1 MPLRPIAI
9 IGAPSSAGAYAPGQ
23 ERAPAALRAA
33 GLPARLH
40 AVGREVI
47 DHGDSPLFRWRP
59 DRANPYAQNLPAVRD
74 AIIATTERVRA
85 ADAAGRLPLVLGGD
99 CTVGIGTVAGMLAR
113 EPERVGL
120 IYFDLHADLNTPDSV
135 PDGALDWMG
144 MAHLLDEPAAC
155 PELRQIGPRTP
166 LLVPEQVVLFG
177 HSHTRATPW
186 EREAITRH
194 ALRAVPVEEVAAAP
208 EEAARAALSLLP
220 DADRLLVH
228 FDVDVIDFT
237 DAPLS
242 EHTGRNEGLTLDQ
255 AMRALRVLTAHP
267 DFAALTI
274 TELNPLHGEEDG
286 ATLERF
292 VVGLVKALHGP
303 PAQLT

>member
-1 MPLRPIAI
+1 MSPARSIAI

-23 ERAPAALRAA
+23 EQAPTALRAA
-33 GLPARLH
+33 GLLERLR
-40 AVGREVI
+40 APGREVI

-59 DRANPYAQNLPAVRD
+59 DRASRYAQNLPAVLD
-74 AIIATTERVRA
+74 AVTTTAERVRA
-85 ADAAGRLPLVLGGD
+85 ANAAGQLPLVLGGD
-99 CTVGIGTVAGMLAR
+99 CTVGIGTVAGMLAQ
-113 EPERVGL
+113 EPEGVGL

-144 MAHLLDEPAAC
+144 MAHLLDEPTAR

-166 LLVPEQVVLFG
+166 LLRPEQVVLFG
-177 HSHTRATPW
+177 LSAKRATPW
-186 EREAITRH
+186 ERDAIARH
-194 ALRAVPVEEVAAAP
+194 ALRAVPVEEVAATP
-208 EEAARAALSLLP
+208 EAAAHAALSLLP
-220 DADRLLVH
+220 DATRLLIH

-242 EHTGRNEGLTLDQ
+242 ENTGRNEGLTLEQ
-255 AMRALRVLTAHP
+255 AFRALRVLTAHP
-267 DFAALTI
+267 AFAALTI

-292 VVGLVKALHGP
+292 VDGLAVALQQA
-303 PAQLT
+303 PARI